1 MPTLFFSIN
10 IPLSK
15 EDTDSIAYY
24 ILPKIAIVFDN
35 IVLTILFLILL
46 ITILTM
52 PELKYLTGAHSG
64 QSSKDNTN

>member
-24 ILPKIAIVFDN
+24 ILPKNNYCFWQYWFNNIVFN
-35 IVLTILFLILL
+35 IVNNNINYARTKIL
-46 ITILTM
+46 
-52 PELKYLTGAHSG
+52 
-64 QSSKDNTN
+64 D

>member
-24 ILPKIAIVFDN
+24 ILPKNNYCFWQYCFNNIVFN
-35 IVLTILFLILL
+35 IVNNNINYARTKIL
-46 ITILTM
+46 
-52 PELKYLTGAHSG
+52 
-64 QSSKDNTN
+64 D